1 VSISLGRPL
10 ALHDD
15 DIQVQL
21 PSAAGDEALD
31 QASRDIP
38 LSPSNKTSP
47 FVMHILLRKIQS
59 RIHRSMY
66 TSQPIQALPMH
77 ERQAIRR
84 EIFNELQLWQSNIS
98 LLNLPPKDK
107 LSATTSSY
115 LHPSWYQALYHS
127 GCLLLFRPSA
137 TFPATE
143 GLESYED
150 MDDVPQMIWNSS
162 RLVLSH
168 YYELLRDRHLNYS
181 WVCLYTIF
189 MAGLANTYSV
199 GCCAQRRKRGI
210 MAFLPSFFDVVSDV
224 RDCSNILTA
233 ICERWDDARGSCDI
247 FNRLSM
253 SALKELVAS
262 TSFHQ
267 RSVPVPGNNQTNA
280 ESTSVTFENV
290 GTRQPTENGR
300 RLTPQTL
307 PSPGFP
313 DAVMHP
319 DQYANDSFSAFDPIV
334 DFQQIFQEMQD
345 TINTSGPAQTN
356 EVMLG
361 FSQEWFER

>member
-1 VSISLGRPL
+1 M
-10 ALHDD
+10 
-15 DIQVQL
+15 QL
-21 PSAAGDEALD
+21 PSTAEDEALD
-31 QASRDIP
+31 QDMP
-38 LSPSNKTSP
+38 LSSSHTTSP

-59 RIHRSMY
+59 KIHRSMY
-66 TSQPIQALPMH
+66 TSHSIQALPIH

-84 EIFNELQLWQSNIS
+84 EIFNELQLWQRNIS
-98 LLNLPPKDK
+98 LLPLPPKDN
-107 LSATTSSY
+107 LSAITSSY
-115 LHPSWYQALYHS
+115 MHPSWYQALYHS

-210 MAFLPSFFDVVSDV
+210 MAFLPSYFDVVSDI

-253 SALKELVAS
+253 SALKELVES
-262 TSFHQ
+262 SFHPKIE
-267 RSVPVPGNNQTNA
+267 RTVPVSSNNQTNA
-280 ESTSVTFENV
+280 EHTLVPFENNGGGV
-290 GTRQPTENGR
+290 RESTTQNGR

-313 DAVMHP
+313 DTSMHL
-319 DQYANDSFSAFDPIV
+319 DQSFSAFDPIV

-345 TINTSGPAQTN
+345 TINTSGDVQTN